1 MGTIAA
7 SATSAAPLEFA
18 TINGRTTS
26 SEGRVIPED
35 ESVEFS
41 PVSVPCAGSDACWSE
56 EGPGVPKSLV
66 EPGAFCGVEELE
78 SAESVVLLIPLP
90 ETLEFIEFGLTAA
103 SEFAE
108 LAVELEATVWS
119 WSGVTLA
126 EGKSAGCK
134 REWELATDD
143 GDTLDETSTV
153 LFRPVPNSSTVLGDF
168 ASVVSFPEDVDT
180 FISAAAGG
188 SGISG
193 IDVES
198 FSFFWI

>member
-7 SATSAAPLEFA
+7 SATSAAPLEFV
-18 TINGRTTS
+18 TINGSTPS

-41 PVSVPCAGSDACWSE
+41 PVSVPCAGSDACWGE
-56 EGPGVPKSLV
+56 EGSGVPKSLV

-78 SAESVVLLIPLP
+78 PAESVALLIPL
-90 ETLEFIEFGLTAA
+90 
-103 SEFAE
+103 
-108 LAVELEATVWS
+108 LEATVWP

-126 EGKSAGCK
+126 DGKSAGCK
-134 REWELATDD
+134 PEWGLVTLPSGIVCRATDD
-143 GDTLDETSTV
+143 GDTLDETSMV
-153 LFRPVPNSSTVLGDF
+153 LLRPVPNSSTVLGDF
-168 ASVVSFPEDVDT
+168 ASVVSFPEYVDT
-180 FISAAAGG
+180 FISTAAGG
-188 SGISG
+188 SEISG